1 MRILVGMPD
10 KNSLGGPIYCEPPFV
25 VALRA
30 AGVET
35 DEEVYV
41 YGDGGTPTSIFKR
54 ISRVLGA
61 ARRLRAR
68 TREKQY
74 DVIHLNTS
82 FDEKCVLR
90 DLGTLVVLR
99 KSGVPVYLKMHGSIA
114 GFLKTKSRFWRLLQ
128 RRVFKMAANIG
139 VLSHEESEL
148 FLAAGC
154 RADKLTLVKNA
165 FKPEEFEYDRQFRH
179 RMNVDD
185 ETPILLFSSRLLL
198 TKGLLDVIVA
208 CSELKKTERK
218 FTLFCL
224 GDGPVLAEA
233 KELVNK
239 LDLNDHVR
247 FTGQISEEE
256 TTAFHA
262 NSTVFV
268 FPTYH
273 DEGFPLVLLKSLAA
287 GMPII
292 TTRIRAAADYLTEP
306 DNCLWVKPRS
316 PDELVRSI
324 GRLIDEDR
332 LRSSMSINNRR
343 LAEKFLPEVVAREYI
358 EIYTAILSGS

>member
-1 MRILVGMPD
+1 
-10 KNSLGGPIYCEPPFV
+10 
-25 VALRA
+25 
-30 AGVET
+30 
-35 DEEVYV
+35 
-41 YGDGGTPTSIFKR
+41 
-54 ISRVLGA
+54 
-61 ARRLRAR
+61 
-68 TREKQY
+68 
-74 DVIHLNTS
+74 
-82 FDEKCVLR
+82 
-90 DLGTLVVLR
+90 
-99 KSGVPVYLKMHGSIA
+99 
-114 GFLKTKSRFWRLLQ
+114 
-128 RRVFKMAANIG
+128 
-139 VLSHEESEL
+139 
-148 FLAAGC
+148 
-154 RADKLTLVKNA
+154 
-165 FKPEEFEYDRQFRH
+165 
-179 RMNVDD
+179 
-185 ETPILLFSSRLLL
+185 
-198 TKGLLDVIVA
+198 LLDVIVA